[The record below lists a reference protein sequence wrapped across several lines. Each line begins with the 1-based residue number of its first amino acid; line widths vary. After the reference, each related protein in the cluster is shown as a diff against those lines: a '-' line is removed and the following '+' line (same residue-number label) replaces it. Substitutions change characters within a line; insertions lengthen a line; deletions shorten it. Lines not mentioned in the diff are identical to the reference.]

1 MSSSKSSDTDS
12 GKNHGGESATSRSK
26 DNAAASVAASKD
38 AVSSA
43 MAASRDAATA
53 TFAASKDAV
62 ASASVAYRDLS
73 KRTLDMTTKV
83 VAFNQGTLA
92 AYSEAG
98 RIFASETQAIFR
110 HMVKS
115 SQTGTAES
123 LSGVRALLSAKTL
136 KERLELQSA
145 LSRTAAIWAISETS
159 GFARTGI
166 ELFEKVSAPIAARAY
181 LAAQTFDNAIA

>member
-1 MSSSKSSDTDS
+1 MSSSKSSDTET
-12 GKNHGGESATSRSK
+12 GKNHGSESAASRMK
-26 DNAAASVAASKD
+26 DNSAASVAASKD

-43 MAASRDAATA
+43 MAASRDAASA

-92 AYSEAG
+92 AYAESA
-98 RIFASETQAIFR
+98 RILAAETQSMLR
-110 HMVKS
+110 SMVKT

-123 LSGVRALLSAKTL
+123 LSGIRALMSAKTL

-145 LSRTAAIWAISETS
+145 LSRTAAIWTISETS
-159 GFARTGI
+159 SFARSGI
-166 ELFEKVSAPIAARAY
+166 DMFEKVSAPLAARAF
-181 LAAQTFDNAIA
+181 LAAQTIDTAIA